1 MTDEAGKGEI
11 IIYQP
16 ADNSPALE
24 IRLDQETVWLS
35 LNQISTLFGRDKSVI
50 SRHIRNIYQTQE
62 LSRKATVAKYA
73 TVQTEGDRQVE
84 RQIEYYNLDLIISVG
99 YRVNSKLG
107 TQFRIWAT
115 NVLKQHI
122 IQGYTINEKRLKEAR
137 DNFRKL
143 KDSVEVF
150 QRVVENRTLTDAEAK
165 GIVQVI
171 RDYAHALDTLDS
183 YDRQSL
189 TVQNVNTNERF
200 TLDYEKAKT
209 ALQELINAESGK
221 PDRGNLYGKERGK
234 IMQGIIASVYQ
245 TVGGEDAYPSIEEKA
260 AHLLYFL
267 IKNHPFIDGN
277 KRIAGAMFLWF
288 LEQNRWL
295 YHPDGSKR
303 IADNALTALCLMVAQ
318 SDPKE
323 KDLIVK
329 VIINLINKDN

>member
-1 MTDEAGKGEI
+1 MTKNNKGEI

-16 ADNSPALE
+16 ENKLPALE
-24 IRLDQETVWLS
+24 VWLEEETIWLS
-35 LNQISTLFGRDKSVI
+35 LNQMSALFGRDKSVI
-50 SRHIRNIYQTQE
+50 SRHIRNVYQTGE
-62 LSRKATVAKYA
+62 LQKGSTVAKYA
-73 TVQTEGDRQVE
+73 TVQMEGERKVE
-84 RQIEYYNLDLIISVG
+84 RQIDYFNLDTIISVG
-99 YRVNSKLG
+99 YRVNAKVG

-115 NVLKQHI
+115 NILKQHI
-122 IQGYTINEKRLKEAR
+122 IQGYTINEKRLQEAW

-143 KDSVEVF
+143 KSSVEVF

-171 RDYAHALDTLDS
+171 RDYAHALDTLDG

-189 TVQNVNTNERF
+189 TIQNVNRDERF
-200 TLDYEKAKT
+200 ILDYDKARA
-209 ALQELINAESGK
+209 ALQELISAEAQK
-221 PDRGNLYGKERGK
+221 PERGNLYGKERGNVL
-234 IMQGIIASVYQ
+234 QGIIASIYQ
-245 TVGGEDAYPSIEEKA
+245 TVGGKDAYPSVEEKA
-260 AHLLYFL
+260 THLLYFL
-267 IKNHPFIDGN
+267 IKNHPFVDGN
-277 KRIAGAMFLWF
+277 KRVAGAMFLWF

>member
-1 MTDEAGKGEI
+1 MTNTDKGDV

-16 ADNSPALE
+16 EDNLPALE
-24 IRLDQETVWLS
+24 VHLDREMIWLS
-35 LNQISTLFGRDKSVI
+35 LNQMSDLFKRDKSVI
-50 SRHIRNIYQTQE
+50 SRHIRNIYKTGE
-62 LSRKATVAKYA
+62 LQKPATVAKYA
-73 TVQTEGDRQVE
+73 TVQIEGDRRVE
-84 RQIEYYNLDLIISVG
+84 RKVEYFNLDAIISIG
-99 YRVNSKLG
+99 YRVNSKVG

-122 IQGYTINEKRLKEAR
+122 IQGYTINEKRLQEAR

-143 KDSVEVF
+143 KESVEVF

-171 RDYAHALDTLDS
+171 RDYAHALDMLDG

-189 TVQNVNTNERF
+189 TIQNVNRDECYI
-200 TLDYEKAKT
+200 LDYDKAQS
-209 ALQELINAESGK
+209 ALRELIADESQK
-221 PDRGNLYGKERGK
+221 PGRGNLYGKERGK
-234 IMQGIIASVYQ
+234 ILQGIIASIYQ
-245 TVGGEDAYPSIEEKA
+245 TVGGKDAYSSIEEKA

-277 KRIAGAMFLWF
+277 KRVAGAMFLWF

>member
-1 MTDEAGKGEI
+1 MNVNNKGEI

-16 ADNSPALE
+16 ENNLPALDV
-24 IRLDQETVWLS
+24 RLEEETVWLTQK
-35 LNQISTLFGRDKSVI
+35 QISQLFVTERSVI
-50 SRHIRNIYQTQE
+50 TKHINNIFKTGELPKDSVCAKFAHTATDGKTYQTQ
-62 LSRKATVAKYA
+62 
-73 TVQTEGDRQVE
+73 
-84 RQIEYYNLDLIISVG
+84 YYNLDMIISVG
-99 YRVNSKLG
+99 YRVNSKMG

-115 NVLKQHI
+115 NILKQHI
-122 IQGYTINEKRLKEAR
+122 IQGYTINEKRLQEAR

-143 KDSVEVF
+143 KESVEVF

-171 RDYAHALDTLDS
+171 RDYAHALDTLDG

-189 TVQNVNTNERF
+189 IIHNVNRDECYI
-200 TLDYEKAKT
+200 LDYDKAQS
-209 ALQELINAESGK
+209 ALRELIADESQK
-221 PDRGNLYGKERGK
+221 PGRGDLYGKERGN
-234 IMQGIIASVYQ
+234 ILQGIIASIYQ
-245 TVGGEDAYPSIEEKA
+245 TVGSKDAYSSIEEKA

-267 IKNHPFIDGN
+267 IKNHPFVDGN
-277 KRIAGAMFLWF
+277 KRVAGAMFLWF

-295 YHPDGSKR
+295 YHSDGSKR